1 MGQREGASDE
11 MGAFMLNKL
20 GSHLG
25 GFKQRCNMTDLYFFF
40 LLIGGT
46 GAGKKATNIYFLASP
61 CSMRGFS
68 SPTRD

>member
-1 MGQREGASDE
+1 MGQREGAIDK
-11 MGAFMLNKL
+11 MGAFMLNKM

-46 GAGKKATNIYFLASP
+46 GAGKKAMNIYFLVSP
-61 CSMRGFS
+61 CSMRDFS